1 MHIHNLFF
9 HILVYMIVLSIFSL
23 YVQLCCSCSV
33 YVLSI
38 EAH

>member
-9 HILVYMIVLSIFSL
+9 PILIYMIVLSIFSQ
-23 YVQLCCSCSV
+23 YVQLCCPCSV

-38 EAH
+38 ETH